1 MTGRCYT
8 CGSDAVKVLLDA
20 GLQPIGNRFLRT
32 RDEAEEQ
39 FPVVI
44 EQCTR
49 CGLVQST
56 KPVPAAALVP
66 VFDWIT
72 YSEPEPHLD
81 GMVDRLMTRPGI
93 KAGAIAAGVSFKDDS
108 TLDRLARRGL
118 KTWRL
123 DLKSDLG
130 VTREGLGVE
139 TIQEALTPDRATAA
153 ARCHGPADVLLVR
166 HILEHAHD
174 LGRFLESLRLL
185 LAPGGYVVIE
195 VPDCSRAI
203 ELGDYTTLWE
213 EHTFYYTPET
223 FERCLTLNGF
233 DVAGFENHPYPFEN
247 SLVAIAQVSSGAH
260 APRDARMPPAQIV
273 AAEIARA
280 SGFATEFP
288 ARRQRLR
295 RHLEEFRRTRGKI
308 ALFGAG
314 HLACT
319 FVILFGVQDLVE
331 CIVDDNPHK
340 RGLFMPG
347 SRLPIVGSDVLQSN
361 DIALCLLS
369 LNPIGEQKVMEKN
382 QAFAQRGG
390 VFASIFPA
398 SAHALKY

>member
-1 MTGRCYT
+1 MPGCYN
-8 CGSDAVKVLLDA
+8 CGADAVTLLLDA

-32 RDEAEEQ
+32 RDEKEEQ
-39 FPVVI
+39 FPVLI
-44 EQCTR
+44 EQCGR

-81 GMVDRLMTRPGI
+81 GMVERLMTRPGI
-93 KAGAIAAGVSFKDDS
+93 KAGAVAGGVSFKDDS
-108 TLDRLARRGL
+108 TLDRLARNGL
-118 KTWRL
+118 RTWRL
-123 DLKSDLG
+123 DMAADLG
-130 VTREGLGVE
+130 IARPGLGVE
-139 TIQEALTPDRATAA
+139 TIQEALTPARADAA
-153 ARCHGPADVLLVR
+153 AAKHGKADVLLVR

-174 LGRFLESLRLL
+174 LGRFLESLRRL
-185 LAPGGYVVIE
+185 LAPGGYAVIE
-195 VPDCSRAI
+195 VPDCSRA
-203 ELGDYTTLWE
+203 LDVGDYTTIWE

-223 FERCLTLNGF
+223 FERCMLLNGF

-247 SLVAIAQVSSGAH
+247 SLVAIAQVSGGSG
-260 APRDARMPPAQIV
+260 RETRMPSKGAV
-273 AAEIARA
+273 DVELERGRRFAADL
-280 SGFATEFP
+280 P
-288 ARRQRLR
+288 VRRQRLR
-295 RHLEEFRRTRGKI
+295 QYLEEFRRTRGRI

-319 FVILFGVQDLVE
+319 FVMLFGIADLVE
-331 CIVDDNPHK
+331 CVIDDNPNK

-347 SRLPIVGSDVLQSN
+347 SRLPIVGSDVLQSGE
-361 DIALCLLS
+361 IALCLLS

-382 QAFAQRGG
+382 GAFSQRGT
-390 VFASIFPA
+390 FASIFPA

>member
-1 MTGRCYT
+1 MAACYN
-8 CGSDAVKVLLDA
+8 CGADAVTLLLDA

-32 RDEAEEQ
+32 HDEKEEQ
-39 FPVVI
+39 FPVLI
-44 EQCTR
+44 EQCGR

-56 KPVPAAALVP
+56 RPVPAAALVP

-81 GMVDRLMTRPGI
+81 GMVERLMTLPGI
-93 KAGAIAAGVSFKDDS
+93 KAGATAGGICFKDDS
-108 TLDRLARRGL
+108 TLDRLARNGL

-123 DLKSDLG
+123 DMATDLG
-130 VTREGLGVE
+130 VARPGLGAE
-139 TIQEALTPDRATAA
+139 TIQEALTPERADAAA
-153 ARCHGPADVLLVR
+153 ARHGKADVLLVR

-174 LGRFLESLRLL
+174 LGRFLESLRRL

-203 ELGDYTTLWE
+203 DLGDYTTIWE

-223 FERCLTLNGF
+223 FERCMLLNGF
-233 DVAGFENHPYPFEN
+233 DVVGFENHPYPFEN
-247 SLVAIAQVSSGAH
+247 SLVAIAQVGGASG
-260 APRDARMPPAQIV
+260 RDARMPAQSV
-273 AAEIARA
+273 LDVELERGRRFAAEL
-280 SGFATEFP
+280 P
-288 ARRQRLR
+288 VRRQRLR
-295 RHLEEFRRTRGKI
+295 KHLEEFRRTKGKV

-319 FVILFGVQDLVE
+319 FVMLFGIADLVE
-331 CIVDDNPHK
+331 CVIDDNPNK

-361 DIALCLLS
+361 EIALCLLS
-369 LNPIGEQKVMEKN
+369 LNPIGEEKVMANNK
-382 QAFAQRGG
+382 AFVERGG
-390 VFASIFPA
+390 TFASIFPA